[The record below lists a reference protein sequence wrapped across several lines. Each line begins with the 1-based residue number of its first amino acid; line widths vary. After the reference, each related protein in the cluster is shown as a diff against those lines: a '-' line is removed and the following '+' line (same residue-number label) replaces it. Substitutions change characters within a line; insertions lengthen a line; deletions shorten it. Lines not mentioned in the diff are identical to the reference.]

1 MPTTSNVVAPKEKK
15 WGFPLMNLIAKPLG
29 AVIMLPVK
37 VVGTVA
43 FGVHHGIQ
51 HVAHMVSGT
60 EADQLKQV

>member
-1 MPTTSNVVAPKEKK
+1 
-15 WGFPLMNLIAKPLG
+15 
-29 AVIMLPVK
+29 MLPVK

-60 EADQLKQV
+60 NNPDAGHKEQE

>member
-1 MPTTSNVVAPKEKK
+1 
-15 WGFPLMNLIAKPLG
+15 
-29 AVIMLPVK
+29 MLPVK

-60 EADQLKQV
+60 TNSEVDQKLQD